1 MLQNLYKDLMG
12 MTIYISKNWLA
23 YHENTRNNLNLI
35 SHDIVHQN
43 EKECRYCNGWNI
55 LYSPKFI
62 LAKPNPQCESTGS

>member
-1 MLQNLYKDLMG
+1 

-23 YHENTRNNLNLI
+23 YHEKIQEITFNLI

-55 LYSPKFI
+55 CIPQNL
-62 LAKPNPQCESTGS
+62 LLKPNPQCESTGS